1 MRSALVLGAL
11 SACSSS
17 APSRPRDAAPVS
29 RADAAPAADALP
41 PHRDVPDLATAIREL
56 VTDDVRVV
64 GFGELHA
71 RVDRP
76 SAARSALVRFSD
88 EVLPVLGPRLSDLV
102 LETWVPG
109 GADARRCGAQAR
121 TATAAVE
128 TTMQRPPATRSE
140 LGTLLDRA
148 RAAGVQPHAMRL
160 TCDDWAVVAPAGRP
174 IDHEAM
180 LGIVTR
186 ELGRIAAEAI
196 AHRDREG
203 SPRRLVATYG
213 GALHNDLYPIDG
225 IQQWSFAT
233 GLDAAVAGRYLEIDL
248 YVPEYAEADPLS
260 QHDIWFPLLAEAGTD
275 HVVVIERGPRSY
287 VILLPRA
294 VTSDGSPSRSR

>member
-1 MRSALVLGAL
+1 
-11 SACSSS
+11 
-17 APSRPRDAAPVS
+17 
-29 RADAAPAADALP
+29 
-41 PHRDVPDLATAIREL
+41 
-56 VTDDVRVV
+56 
-64 GFGELHA
+64 
-71 RVDRP
+71 
-76 SAARSALVRFSD
+76 
-88 EVLPVLGPRLSDLV
+88 
-102 LETWVPG
+102 
-109 GADARRCGAQAR
+109 
-121 TATAAVE
+121 
-128 TTMQRPPATRSE
+128 
-140 LGTLLDRA
+140 
-148 RAAGVQPHAMRL
+148 
-160 TCDDWAVVAPAGRP
+160 
-174 IDHEAM
+174 M

-186 ELGRIAAEAI
+186 ELGRITTEAV
-196 AHRDREG
+196 AYRDREG
-203 SPRRLVATYG
+203 AARRLIATYG